1 MSDGWQKRLVATFGP
16 HRVQDLFEDT
26 AFAPI
31 GAKYKLGA
39 WIVRKAVDEDVAM
52 TLNAGLH
59 EALVRISTNAGCRS
73 VQIRGSSCP
82 LPWYE
87 SLQMSA
93 GGCLCK

>member
-59 EALVRISTNAGCRS
+59 EAFVRISTNAGCRL
-73 VQIRGSSCP
+73 SCP
-82 LPWYE
+82 SPWYE
-87 SLQMSA
+87 LLQMSA